1 MKRIFAVIIFAALSY
16 GSFSQSVAP
25 FKKGDRVAFVGNSI
39 TDGGHYHSYI
49 WLYYMTRM
57 PDQKLTIYNAGIGG
71 DVAENIY
78 QRLDRDVFNRNPSVV
93 VLTFGMNDTGYFEFL
108 KKDGDSISKQRIAES
123 KLAFG
128 KIEEKLKQHPGT
140 RKVMMSSSPYDETSK
155 FNNKNIFPGK
165 SKAMLEV
172 ADFQEATA
180 RKNHWGF
187 VDFIRPMTKINLDGQ
202 KVDSTFTICG
212 TDRIHPGNAGHL
224 IMASLF
230 LEAQG
235 FSGRPVSVVEVNA
248 VNMKVAKTENCA
260 ISKVVKN
267 RDGITFTY
275 LADALP
281 YPVDTIPRG
290 WMEKSKQSDA
300 LKVYPFTENFNRE
313 MLTITDLKPGSYKL
327 LIDGNEIGTWDA
339 KDLAAGIN
347 LAEQTRTPQYQQA
360 VAIRELNEERWEI
373 ERRFR
378 QKAYVEFNLLA
389 KKGLYKADN
398 RQALDTVMKYAQT
411 DWAIGGNKDVYLK
424 ARFSAVRDAWEK
436 EMQVLIDK
444 IYSINRPVARRIEL
458 RALK

>member
-1 MKRIFAVIIFAALSY
+1 
-16 GSFSQSVAP
+16 
-25 FKKGDRVAFVGNSI
+25 
-39 TDGGHYHSYI
+39 
-49 WLYYMTRM
+49 
-57 PDQKLTIYNAGIGG
+57 
-71 DVAENIY
+71 
-78 QRLDRDVFNRNPSVV
+78 
-93 VLTFGMNDTGYFEFL
+93 
-108 KKDGDSISKQRIAES
+108 
-123 KLAFG
+123 
-128 KIEEKLKQHPGT
+128 
-140 RKVMMSSSPYDETSK
+140 
-155 FNNKNIFPGK
+155 
-165 SKAMLEV
+165 
-172 ADFQEATA
+172 
-180 RKNHWGF
+180 
-187 VDFIRPMTKINLDGQ
+187 
-202 KVDSTFTICG
+202 
-212 TDRIHPGNAGHL
+212 
-224 IMASLF
+224 
-230 LEAQG
+230 
-235 FSGRPVSVVEVNA
+235 
-248 VNMKVAKTENCA
+248 
-260 ISKVVKN
+260 
-267 RDGITFTY
+267 
-275 LADALP
+275 
-281 YPVDTIPRG
+281 
-290 WMEKSKQSDA
+290 MEKSKQSDA